1 MIVCVLLA
9 IVMTVI
15 FSTLVSAQK
24 SEAYTR
30 GRVAALDDLRG
41 AMNQMTREL
50 RQATNV
56 VATPS
61 DSHIEFDTYD
71 FGTPIHVIYD
81 AAGSTL
87 TRQVGTSTPAPLM
100 KGITTTSVFD
110 YTPDA
115 DTPQSVAI
123 DLLVKP
129 SNLPNTTV
137 ELKSTVEMRN
147 LVAEEQ

>member
-1 MIVCVLLA
+1 
-9 IVMTVI
+9 
-15 FSTLVSAQK
+15 
-24 SEAYTR
+24 
-30 GRVAALDDLRG
+30 
-41 AMNQMTREL
+41 
-50 RQATNV
+50 
-56 VATPS
+56 
-61 DSHIEFDTYD
+61 
-71 FGTPIHVIYD
+71 
-81 AAGSTL
+81 
-87 TRQVGTSTPAPLM
+87 M